1 MKGALTA
8 VISALALGVLSAA
21 EVSGSNS
28 AIVVEKDVRESSKGW
43 QLLCVPVNGFSVDNA
58 TTATIDVNDFL
69 PASYYN
75 VGSTLYTV
83 NDAGT
88 STLAC
93 TLGTDGWTGTTT
105 ELSGGQVFWVKNSE
119 EDTSAEN
126 IASFSLSA
134 SSTTTTAESADT
146 ILFCGQERTPDAI
159 TRPDDETIALRK
171 NDGADAI
178 ALEDLISSP
187 VSGDE
192 ILVIQDGKKNYMS
205 YYYNG
210 AIWKNLYT
218 RADSSAVTILP
229 GEAFYYQS
237 AKQTN

>member
-83 NDAGT
+83 DDAGA

-93 TLGTDGWTGTTT
+93 TLDETGWTGTTT
-105 ELSGGQVFWVKNSE
+105 TLTGGQIFWVKNSE
-119 EDTSAEN
+119 TATSAAN
-126 IASFSLSA
+126 VASLLDLDEE
-134 SSTTTTAESADT
+134 TTTAESADT

-178 ALEDLISSP
+178 TLANIVSSP

-210 AIWKNLYT
+210 NIWKNLYT
-218 RADSSAVTILP
+218 RADSSDVTILP